1 MKAIISP
8 SFINGTIQVP
18 ASKSAMQRACA
29 AALIRKG
36 KTVLHNP
43 GRSADDLAAL
53 GIITQL
59 GATTIEVDENI
70 EIESHGV
77 NPISDTINCGESGL
91 SARMFTSIAA
101 TSSKPLVVT
110 GTGSL
115 LKRPFDFF
123 ETTYPKLQV
132 SIETNQGLLPLNI
145 QGPLQPAHIEI
156 DGQLSS
162 QFLTGLLFAYAAAG
176 AKGVSINVRN
186 LKSRPYVDLSILVL
200 ASFGLNTPLLHDHRL
215 FHFNNQPQ
223 EPKNDPFHYSVE
235 ADWSSASFFLVAGA
249 IAGEIRLEGLDNF
262 SVQGDKMVLHALMQ
276 TGASLS
282 IEPESITVRQGKLKP
297 FHFNATDCPDL
308 FPPLV
313 ALAAYCHGTSVIEG
327 VNRLYHKESNRALTL
342 QQEFRKMGVIV
353 DLQDDLMIIKGGGGV
368 KAAEVDAHHDHRI
381 AMACA
386 VAALKADGEMEIEGA
401 EAVNKSYPQFWDH
414 LRQVKAGVTLS
425 K

>member
-1 MKAIISP
+1 MKAIVSP
-8 SFINGTIQVP
+8 SLIQGTIQVP

-29 AALIRKG
+29 AALISKG

-59 GATTIEVDENI
+59 GATTIEVNENI
-70 EIESHGV
+70 EIESNGV
-77 NPISDTINCGESGL
+77 NPIVDTINCGESGL

-101 TSSKPLVVT
+101 TSSQPLVVT

-132 SIETNQGLLPLNI
+132 SIETNHGLLPLKI

-186 LKSRPYVDLSILVL
+186 LKSRPYVDLSILML

-215 FHFNNQPQ
+215 FHFNNQSQ
-223 EPKNDPFHYSVE
+223 EPKNDPFHYTVE
-235 ADWSSASFFLVAGA
+235 ADWSSASFLLVAGA

-262 SVQGDKMVLHALMQ
+262 SVQGDKMVLQALMQ

-282 IEPESITVRQGKLKP
+282 IEPENITVRQGKLKP